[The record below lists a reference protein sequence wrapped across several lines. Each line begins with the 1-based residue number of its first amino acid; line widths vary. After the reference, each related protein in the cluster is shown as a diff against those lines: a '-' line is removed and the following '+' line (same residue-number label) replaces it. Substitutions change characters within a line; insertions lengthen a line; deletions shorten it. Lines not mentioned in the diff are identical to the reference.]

1 MGGDGE
7 TATIFGTYNLKRP
20 MPPMIIHAHDGRV
33 PRPCG
38 QHSEQA
44 RGGGA
49 IFFYHDAS
57 PLPNRRLP
65 DVRSKSGKLTSDV
78 RCSAIVYC
86 LTEEIKS
93 KEDTSVDMVTIG
105 LE

>member
-1 MGGDGE
+1 
-7 TATIFGTYNLKRP
+7 
-20 MPPMIIHAHDGRV
+20 MIIHAHDGRV